1 MGFCGEGRRNKF
13 DWAELPDTQPQNRRQ
28 TNEIPPYTL
37 RFMQHLGTLGNYD
50 KSELGE
56 GATPRK
62 EIDASHFPIRH
73 ILISFSRG
81 SLSPPFYAPLT
92 PSPHNGTLG

>member
-1 MGFCGEGRRNKF
+1 MTGQSSQILSHKTAGKQRKS
-13 DWAELPDTQPQNRRQ
+13 P
-28 TNEIPPYTL
+28 IPYTL
-37 RFMQHLGTLGNYD
+37 RFIQHLGTLGNYD

-73 ILISFSRG
+73 ILISPSRG